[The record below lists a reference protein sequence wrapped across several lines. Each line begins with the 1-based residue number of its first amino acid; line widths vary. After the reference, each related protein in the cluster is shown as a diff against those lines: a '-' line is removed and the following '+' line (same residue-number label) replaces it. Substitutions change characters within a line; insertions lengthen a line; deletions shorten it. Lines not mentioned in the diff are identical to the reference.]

1 MTARVT
7 LTILHWFLFLLSSY
21 FTLICSCL
29 IVLCQLLLLPTVTET
44 LWNEKLTESREPIYH
59 LSNGKCRRKVCARYF
74 IWVVRR
80 IYSWHYFWFNR
91 WKFRSRMKIQM
102 MGKCLL
108 WQTFF
113 CCCRQ
118 KLMEQLPRW
127 KQKDGKIMST
137 SEHAPFWTTV
147 ADLRWRDKIY
157 CKIAG
162 TIDYPPRRIWR
173 SDASSFCAQI
183 ILWIQETAR
192 FANRTRAERDGTKDF
207 QVIIPDP
214 ANPKESAR
222 RIALV
227 AMPRMRSLN

>member
-80 IYSWHYFWFNR
+80 IYSWHYFLFNR

-118 KLMEQLPRW
+118 KLMEQRPRW

-162 TIDYPPRRIWR
+162 TIDYPPRRNRR
-173 SDASSFCAQI
+173 SEPAH
-183 ILWIQETAR
+183 
-192 FANRTRAERDGTKDF
+192 FALKSYC
-207 QVIIPDP
+207 
-214 ANPKESAR
+214 ESKR
-222 RIALV
+222 
-227 AMPRMRSLN
+227 PRGLQK